1 MLPPISNYSGV
12 GAKKYRTL
20 VPLQSHSEGKR
31 SDLSSYA
38 QATLGTG
45 DMSAAVRLPKGED
58 LNEWLAVNSTYTFAT
73 SSGPSQQARRSVA
86 RAYPFNVTLA
96 RDEHR
101 YLRQFTCLII
111 HITSLAVDFFNEINL
126 LYGTISD
133 SCTPQSCPK
142 MVAGAGYQYHWM
154 DGEKYKEPVEVSAP
168 EYVELLM
175 NWVDN
180 QLTNEQIF
188 PLQLGSSFPKDFHQ
202 RVQKIFQRL
211 FRVYAHVYHSHF
223 DRVLELHAEAHLN
236 TCFKHFIY
244 FAREFK
250 LLDESHTK
258 PLQGHIDSLLQGRAQ
273 GSGDECKDTTG
284 R

>member
-1 MLPPISNYSGV
+1 MMKLFGV

-58 LNEWLAVNSTYTFAT
+58 LNEWLAVNT
-73 SSGPSQQARRSVA
+73 
-86 RAYPFNVTLA
+86 
-96 RDEHR
+96 
-101 YLRQFTCLII
+101 
-111 HITSLAVDFFNEINL
+111 VDFFNEINL